1 MLILPV
7 INRGKNGKKISNA
20 KIELV
25 NCKRLGDNSSIN
37 TKVGPENV
45 IIDGKDLASSR
56 NYSKKDLMKFIK
68 DNSINSKKDFFINTK
83 NCHVQT
89 SSLNLPTPRFTS
101 IGEAGTST
109 QN

>member
-37 TKVGPENV
+37 TKVGPENE
-45 IIDGKDLASSR
+45 L
-56 NYSKKDLMKFIK
+56 LMEKI
-68 DNSINSKKDFFINTK
+68 
-83 NCHVQT
+83 
-89 SSLNLPTPRFTS
+89 
-101 IGEAGTST
+101 
-109 QN
+109 